1 METLNNDTYENS
13 RFLKL
18 QDYIT
23 RQNAMLVKDR
33 FDEQLPK
40 PLINCFKKKT
50 IHNNNTNIQLTLLQE
65 NVWLLQTFVLI

>member
-18 QDYIT
+18 QDYIS

-50 IHNNNTNIQLTLLQE
+50 IHNTNIQLTLLQE

>member
-18 QDYIT
+18 QDYISW
-23 RQNAMLVKDR
+23 QNAMLVKDR
-33 FDEQLPK
+33 FDEQLPT

-50 IHNNNTNIQLTLLQE
+50 IHNTNIQLTLLQE
-65 NVWLLQTFVLI
+65 NV

>member
-1 METLNNDTYENS
+1 METLNVDTYENS

-18 QDYIT
+18 QDYISL
-23 RQNAMLVKDR
+23 QNAMLVKDR

-50 IHNNNTNIQLTLLQE
+50 IHNTNIQLTLLQE

>member
-1 METLNNDTYENS
+1 METLNVDTYENS

-18 QDYIT
+18 QDYISL
-23 RQNAMLVKDR
+23 QNAMLVKDR

-50 IHNNNTNIQLTLLQE
+50 IDNTNIQLTLLQE

>member
-1 METLNNDTYENS
+1 METLNNDTYENF

-18 QDYIT
+18 QDYIS
-23 RQNAMLVKDR
+23 RQNAMLVKDH

-50 IHNNNTNIQLTLLQE
+50 IHNTNIQLTLLQE

>member
-1 METLNNDTYENS
+1 METLNNDTYENF

-18 QDYIT
+18 QDYIS

-40 PLINCFKKKT
+40 PLINCFKKK
-50 IHNNNTNIQLTLLQE
+50 NNT
-65 NVWLLQTFVLI
+65 

>member
-1 METLNNDTYENS
+1 METLNNDTYENF

-18 QDYIT
+18 QDYIS

-50 IHNNNTNIQLTLLQE
+50 IHNTNIQLTLLQE

>member
-1 METLNNDTYENS
+1 
-13 RFLKL
+13 
-18 QDYIT
+18 
-23 RQNAMLVKDR
+23 MLVKDR

-50 IHNNNTNIQLTLLQE
+50 IHNTNIQLTLLQE

>member
-18 QDYIT
+18 QDYIS

-50 IHNNNTNIQLTLLQE
+50 IHNTNIQLTLLQE
-65 NVWLLQTFVLI
+65 NVWLLQTFVLT

>member
-18 QDYIT
+18 QDYIS

-50 IHNNNTNIQLTLLQE
+50 IHNTNIQLTLLQE
-65 NVWLLQTFVLI
+65 NAWLLQTFVLI

>member
-1 METLNNDTYENS
+1 METLNVDTYENS

-18 QDYIT
+18 QDYISL
-23 RQNAMLVKDR
+23 QNALLVKDR

-50 IHNNNTNIQLTLLQE
+50 IHNTNIQLTLLQE

>member
-1 METLNNDTYENS
+1 METLNIDTYENS

-18 QDYIT
+18 QDYISL
-23 RQNAMLVKDR
+23 QNAMLVKDR

-50 IHNNNTNIQLTLLQE
+50 IHNI
-65 NVWLLQTFVLI
+65 TFN

>member
-18 QDYIT
+18 QDYIS

-50 IHNNNTNIQLTLLQE
+50 IHNTNIQLTLLQE
-65 NVWLLQTFVLI
+65 SVWLLQTFVLI

>member
-1 METLNNDTYENS
+1 METLNIDTYENS

-18 QDYIT
+18 QDYISL
-23 RQNAMLVKDR
+23 QNAMLVKDR

-50 IHNNNTNIQLTLLQE
+50 IHNTNIQLTLLQE

>member
-18 QDYIT
+18 QDYISL
-23 RQNAMLVKDR
+23 QNAMLVKDR

-50 IHNNNTNIQLTLLQE
+50 IHNTNIQLTLLQE

>member
-1 METLNNDTYENS
+1 METLNNDTYENF

-18 QDYIT
+18 EDYIS

-50 IHNNNTNIQLTLLQE
+50 IDNTNIQLTLLQE